1 MVGEQRLM
9 ETWVIWNPVQR
20 APVPVKSAPYRY
32 EEAQTTKQS
41 RVIQMA
47 KEDKER
53 KGGTEGWEGRKGGK
67 GRKKLSI

>member
-1 MVGEQRLM
+1 M

-20 APVPVKSAPYRY
+20 APVPVKSVPYRH

-47 KEDKER
+47 EEDKER
-53 KGGTEGWEGRKGGK
+53 KGGTEGGEGRKGGK